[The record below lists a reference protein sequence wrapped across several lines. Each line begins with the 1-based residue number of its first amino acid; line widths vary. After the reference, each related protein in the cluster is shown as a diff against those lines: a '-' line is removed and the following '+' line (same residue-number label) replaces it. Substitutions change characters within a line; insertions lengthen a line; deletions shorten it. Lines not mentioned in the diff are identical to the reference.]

1 MLSIPKTMDYFRSK
15 WNIYQSNL
23 KQKHKDE
30 KRHYCKLCD
39 VACKSPY
46 DLRKHFYTQKHECE
60 MKGFTKGGI
69 SEDKTNNGIRF
80 RWKENGKKM
89 SKSWYYGKKEI
100 RKKQ

>member
-1 MLSIPKTMDYFRSK
+1 
-15 WNIYQSNL
+15 
-23 KQKHKDE
+23 
-30 KRHYCKLCD
+30 
-39 VACKSPY
+39 
-46 DLRKHFYTQKHECE
+46 

-89 SKSWYYGKKEI
+89 SKSWYQGKKEI